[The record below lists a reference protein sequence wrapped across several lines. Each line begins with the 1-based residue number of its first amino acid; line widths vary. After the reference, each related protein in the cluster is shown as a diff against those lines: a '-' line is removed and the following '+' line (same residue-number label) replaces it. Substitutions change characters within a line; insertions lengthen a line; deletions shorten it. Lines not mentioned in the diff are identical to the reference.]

1 MCQLLG
7 DFVLYRPTT
16 HTSLPPCYKILAA
29 PLARD
34 TPRSTKPTRDW
45 HCGLAMGWALQGGQS
60 PGRPLVRRGPDFQ
73 VKKIHNYLFCMGVLC
88 TWVKLLTD
96 LQMLGCE
103 LHKSGLSGQA
113 PPGPAGASIAL
124 PQIPQPLLGEGRKGM
139 GRKELGIFCSVKFS

>member
-1 MCQLLG
+1 
-7 DFVLYRPTT
+7 
-16 HTSLPPCYKILAA
+16 
-29 PLARD
+29 
-34 TPRSTKPTRDW
+34 
-45 HCGLAMGWALQGGQS
+45 
-60 PGRPLVRRGPDFQ
+60 
-73 VKKIHNYLFCMGVLC
+73 MGVLC

-113 PPGPAGASIAL
+113 PPGPAGAAIAL